1 MSWKDGAEERAESL
15 RRIRE
20 SAAQASYDFKR
31 GWKIY
36 RRSLLAVVGLLMVIS
51 ISVVSIFADDIAVE
65 HPGRNL
71 QDTRDVWHIDYEPR
85 KAAPFSEEC
94 DTRYQK
100 VSLTTLRRWDANGT
114 DALSPTRVADNN
126 SFYEDILVVTEF
138 IELQDR
144 YGVTLASDL
153 VTLESSNNSY
163 FWISDELMDN
173 NSLTQIRL
181 IYKFEN
187 DAMHH
192 WWLPDGYDVCIFGT
206 NDEGQDLFSKVLY
219 GSRVSLTIGFTVAT
233 LTVIIGTIIGSIS
246 GYFGGRTDEV
256 IMRITDIFFAVPG
269 LILALAF
276 VAALQAVDNFT
287 IPLALAFS
295 VPIIALAFYARS
307 NIIEVFMPDSEGISF
322 PKINPIIGLTLVIA
336 AIFLII
342 IFEAHQVWYGVFE
355 LSDSRFWRLLLSFIA
370 IFTIAGLLTLDKRLI
385 ENFSTDGFS
394 NRALNV
400 FDWKNPYRYLSF
412 RTLVIFVASIA
423 LYSWSGNGENEI
435 VIIENFD
442 RLWKIQI
449 ALVFTGWPGYARLIR
464 GQVLYVKE
472 MTFVEAA
479 RSVGAPSGRIMFRH
493 ILPNAWAPLLVA
505 FTLDIGG
512 TILSASGLSFI
523 GLGAEPGAAEWGKLV
538 SDGRAH
544 FPQDYWLVLFPGLAI
559 AYTTLGFNLLG
570 DGLRDVVD
578 PKNRR

>member
-1 MSWKDGAEERAESL
+1 MSWEDGAEDRAESL
-15 RRIRE
+15 RRIKE
-20 SAAQASYDFKR
+20 SAAQARYDFKR

-36 RRSLLAVVGLLMVIS
+36 RRSLLAVIGLLMVIS

-100 VSLTTLRRWDANGT
+100 VSLTELRRWDANGT
-114 DALSPTRVADNN
+114 NALSPTRVADNN
-126 SFYEDILVVTEF
+126 LFYYDILVVTEF
-138 IELQDR
+138 IELQNR
-144 YGVTLASDL
+144 NGVTLASDL
-153 VTLESSNNSY
+153 VTLEPSNNSY
-163 FWISDELMDN
+163 FWISDELIEN
-173 NSLTQIRL
+173 NSVTQIKL
-181 IYKFEN
+181 VYKFEN

-192 WWLPDGYDVCIFGT
+192 WWLPEGYDVCIFGT
-206 NDEGQDLFSKVLY
+206 NDEGQDLFSKILY

-246 GYFGGRTDEV
+246 GYFGGRVDEV

-287 IPLALAFS
+287 IPLALAFLA
-295 VPIIALAFYARS
+295 PIIALAFYARS
-307 NIIEVFMPDSEGISF
+307 NIIEVFMPGSEGTSF
-322 PKINPIIGLTLVIA
+322 SKLNP
-336 AIFLII
+336 LII
-342 IFEAHQVWYGVFE
+342 LGIGSGVLLLIILFDAYRFWHGIFE
-355 LSDSRFWRLLLSFIA
+355 LRDTRFWRLLLSFLT
-370 IFTIAGLLTLDKRLI
+370 IFIIAGLLTLDKRLI
-385 ENFSTDGFS
+385 DNFTTDGFS

-423 LYSWSGNGENEI
+423 LFSWSGNSENEI
-435 VIIENFD
+435 VIIDNFD

>member
-1 MSWKDGAEERAESL
+1 M
-15 RRIRE
+15 
-20 SAAQASYDFKR
+20 
-31 GWKIY
+31 
-36 RRSLLAVVGLLMVIS
+36 
-51 ISVVSIFADDIAVE
+51 
-65 HPGRNL
+65 
-71 QDTRDVWHIDYEPR
+71 
-85 KAAPFSEEC
+85 
-94 DTRYQK
+94 
-100 VSLTTLRRWDANGT
+100 
-114 DALSPTRVADNN
+114 
-126 SFYEDILVVTEF
+126 TEF

-153 VTLESSNNSY
+153 VTLETSNNSY
-163 FWISDELMDN
+163 FWISDELMEN

-206 NDEGQDLFSKVLY
+206 NDEGQDLFSKILY

-276 VAALQAVDNFT
+276 VAALQAIDDFT
-287 IPLALAFS
+287 LPLWFAFLLPLSGLCIYFRSTIFDTIMPGEKSYQEGNIPFRVIVVIFLVVLLALGGPWKGF
-295 VPIIALAFYARS
+295 F
-307 NIIEVFMPDSEGISF
+307 
-322 PKINPIIGLTLVIA
+322 
-336 AIFLII
+336 
-342 IFEAHQVWYGVFE
+342 Q
-355 LSDSRFWRLLLSFIA
+355 LSDSGGWRIFASLIGLMIVGGIFI
-370 IFTIAGLLTLDKRLI
+370 IDRRMMDNISLDGVG
-385 ENFSTDGFS
+385 S
-394 NRALNV
+394 RALSSL
-400 FDWKNPYRYLSF
+400 DWRNPYRYLTF
-412 RTLVIFVASIA
+412 RTLVIFIASIA
-423 LYSWSGNGENEI
+423 LFTWSGNGDDEI
-435 VIIENFD
+435 TVIDNFD

>member
-1 MSWKDGAEERAESL
+1 MSWEDGSDDRAESR
-15 RRIRE
+15 RRILER
-20 SAAQASYDFKR
+20 AAQAKYDLQR

-36 RRSLLAVVGLLMVIS
+36 RRSLLAVAGLLMVIS

-94 DTRYQK
+94 DTRNQK

-114 DALSPTRVADNN
+114 NALSPVKIAEDN

-138 IELQDR
+138 KEVVDR
-144 YGVTLASDL
+144 NGNSISLDL
-153 VTLESSNNSY
+153 VYLDPTNNSY
-163 FWISDELMDN
+163 FWIADELMEN
-173 NSLTQIRL
+173 NSVTQIKL

-187 DAMHH
+187 EEMHH
-192 WWLPDGYDVCIFGT
+192 WWMPEGYDVCIFGT
-206 NDEGQDLFSKVLY
+206 NDEGQDLFSKILY

-246 GYFGGRTDEV
+246 GYFGGRVDEV

-276 VAALQAVDNFT
+276 VAALQAIDNLA
-287 IPLALAFS
+287 IPLALAFLPLILMLI
-295 VPIIALAFYARS
+295 VPFRSAIIS
-307 NIIEVFMPDSEGISF
+307 VFMPGSEDTLSRIEPAVLLAVGLVAVLLLPLGLYGIWE
-322 PKINPIIGLTLVIA
+322 GL
-336 AIFLII
+336 
-342 IFEAHQVWYGVFE
+342 FET
-355 LSDSRFWRLLLSFIA
+355 SDTRTWRLFFTFIV
-370 IFTIAGLLTLDKRLI
+370 ISVFAGLLTLDSRMTK
-385 ENFSTDGFS
+385 NFSIEGFS
-394 NRALNV
+394 ERALNALN
-400 FDWKNPYRYLSF
+400 WKNPYRYLTL
-412 RTLVIFVASIA
+412 RTAIIFFAAII
-423 LYSWSGNGENEI
+423 LFSWSDDADNQI
-435 VIIENFD
+435 VIIDNFD

-479 RSVGAPSGRIMFRH
+479 KSVGAPSGRIMFRH

>member
-1 MSWKDGAEERAESL
+1 MTWEDGGEERAESR
-15 RRIRE
+15 RRISERL
-20 SAAQASYDFKR
+20 AQAKYDFQR

-51 ISVVSIFADDIAVE
+51 ISVVSIFAEDLAVE

-71 QDTRDVWHIDYEPR
+71 LDTRDVWHIDYEPR

-94 DTRYQK
+94 DTRHQK

-114 DALSPTRVADNN
+114 DALSPTKIADNN

-144 YGVTLASDL
+144 YANPIPNDL
-153 VTLESSNNSY
+153 VYLEPSNNTY
-163 FWISDELMDN
+163 FWISDELMEN
-173 NSLTQIRL
+173 NSVTQIRL
-181 IYKFEN
+181 VYTFEN

-192 WWLPDGYDVCIFGT
+192 WWMPDGYDVCIFGT
-206 NDEGQDLFSKVLY
+206 NDEGQDLFSKILY
-219 GSRVSLTIGFTVAT
+219 GSRVSLSIGFTVAT

-246 GYFGGRTDEV
+246 GYFGGRVDEV

-287 IPLALAFS
+287 LPLWFAFLLPLSCLCVYFRSSIIDTIMPSETVSNANGLLRILVIIFVLLVLALFGPWENFFERSESSEWRIFASLICLMVVGGLLIIDRRVMDNIPL
-295 VPIIALAFYARS
+295 
-307 NIIEVFMPDSEGISF
+307 D
-322 PKINPIIGLTLVIA
+322 
-336 AIFLII
+336 
-342 IFEAHQVWYGVFE
+342 GVG
-355 LSDSRFWRLLLSFIA
+355 S
-370 IFTIAGLLTLDKRLI
+370 
-385 ENFSTDGFS
+385 
-394 NRALNV
+394 RALNSL
-400 FDWKNPYRYLSF
+400 DWRNPYRYLTF
-412 RTLVIFVASIA
+412 RTIVIFIASIA
-423 LYSWSGNGENEI
+423 LFTWSGDGDNEI
-435 VIIENFD
+435 VVIDNFD

-538 SDGRAH
+538 ADGRAH

>member
-1 MSWKDGAEERAESL
+1 MSWSDGFEERAESL
-15 RRIRE
+15 RRLKE
-20 SAAQASYDFKR
+20 GANQAKYDIKR

-36 RRSLLAVVGLLMVIS
+36 RRSLLAVIGLLMVIS

-100 VSLTTLRRWDANGT
+100 VSLTTLRRWDENGT
-114 DALSPTRVADNN
+114 SALSPIRVADNN
-126 SFYEDILVVTEF
+126 SFYQDTLVVTEF

-144 YGVTLASDL
+144 YGVTLESDL
-153 VTLESSNNSY
+153 VTLESSNNTY
-163 FWISDELMDN
+163 FWISDVLMDN
-173 NSLTQIRL
+173 NSLTQIKL

-206 NDEGQDLFSKVLY
+206 NDEGQDLFSKILY

-233 LTVIIGTIIGSIS
+233 LTVIIGTVIGSIS
-246 GYFGGRTDEV
+246 GYFGGRVDEV

-276 VAALQAVDNFT
+276 VAALQAIDNFT
-287 IPLALAFS
+287 LPLWFAFLLPLSGLCIYFRSSIYNTIMPGESSFAERKFGIRFTVVALLLAVLALGGPWKGLFEQTDTSEWRIFASLAGLMIVGGIFILDRRLMDNIPL
-295 VPIIALAFYARS
+295 
-307 NIIEVFMPDSEGISF
+307 D
-322 PKINPIIGLTLVIA
+322 
-336 AIFLII
+336 
-342 IFEAHQVWYGVFE
+342 GVG
-355 LSDSRFWRLLLSFIA
+355 R
-370 IFTIAGLLTLDKRLI
+370 
-385 ENFSTDGFS
+385 
-394 NRALNV
+394 RALNSL
-400 FDWKNPYRYLSF
+400 DWRNPYRYLTF
-412 RTLVIFVASIA
+412 RTLVIFIASIA
-423 LYSWSGNGENEI
+423 LFTWSGNTNNEI
-435 VIIENFD
+435 VVIDNFD

>member
-1 MSWKDGAEERAESL
+1 MSWEDGIEERAESL

-20 SAAQASYDFKR
+20 SAAQARYDFKR

-36 RRSLLAVVGLLMVIS
+36 RRSLLAVIGLLMVIS
-51 ISVVSIFADDIAVE
+51 ISVVSIFADDLAVE

-85 KAAPFSEEC
+85 KAAPFSDEC

-114 DALSPTRVADNN
+114 NALSPTRVADNN

-153 VTLESSNNSY
+153 VTLETSNNSY
-163 FWISDELMDN
+163 FWISDELMEN

-206 NDEGQDLFSKVLY
+206 NDEGQDLFSKILY

-276 VAALQAVDNFT
+276 VAALQAIDDFT
-287 IPLALAFS
+287 LPLWFAFLLPLSGLCLYFRSSIFDSIMPGETSFPERNLPMRVIVVVSLVVLLALGGPWEYFFE
-295 VPIIALAFYARS
+295 LAESSGWRIFAS
-307 NIIEVFMPDSEGISF
+307 L
-322 PKINPIIGLTLVIA
+322 IGLMIVGGILILDRRLMDNISLDGVGSRTLNS
-336 AIFLII
+336 L
-342 IFEAHQVWYGVFE
+342 
-355 LSDSRFWRLLLSFIA
+355 DWR
-370 IFTIAGLLTLDKRLI
+370 
-385 ENFSTDGFS
+385 
-394 NRALNV
+394 
-400 FDWKNPYRYLSF
+400 NPYRYLTF
-412 RTLVIFVASIA
+412 RTLVIFIASIA
-423 LYSWSGNGENEI
+423 LFTWSGDGDNEI
-435 VIIENFD
+435 TVIDNFD

>member
-1 MSWKDGAEERAESL
+1 MSWQDGSEDRAESR
-15 RRIRE
+15 RRILER
-20 SAAQASYDFKR
+20 AAQAKYDLQR

-36 RRSLLAVVGLLMVIS
+36 RRSLLAVAGLLMVIS

-94 DTRYQK
+94 DTRNQK

-114 DALSPTRVADNN
+114 NALSPVKIAEDN

-138 IELQDR
+138 KQVVDR
-144 YGVTLASDL
+144 NGNSISLDL
-153 VTLESSNNSY
+153 VYLDPTNNSY
-163 FWISDELMDN
+163 FWIADELMEN
-173 NSLTQIRL
+173 NSVTQIKL

-187 DAMHH
+187 EEMHH
-192 WWLPDGYDVCIFGT
+192 WWMPEGYDVCIFGT
-206 NDEGQDLFSKVLY
+206 NDEGQDLFSKILY

-246 GYFGGRTDEV
+246 GYFGGRVDEV

-276 VAALQAVDNFT
+276 VAALQAIDNLA
-287 IPLALAFS
+287 IPLALAFLPLILMLI
-295 VPIIALAFYARS
+295 VPFRSAIIS
-307 NIIEVFMPDSEGISF
+307 VFMPDSEDTLSRIEPAALLAVGLVAVLLLPLGLYGIWE
-322 PKINPIIGLTLVIA
+322 GL
-336 AIFLII
+336 
-342 IFEAHQVWYGVFE
+342 FET
-355 LSDSRFWRLLLSFIA
+355 SDTRTWRLFFSFIV
-370 IFTIAGLLTLDKRLI
+370 ISVFAGLLTLDNRMTK
-385 ENFSTDGFS
+385 NFSIEGFS
-394 NRALNV
+394 ERALNTLN
-400 FDWKNPYRYLSF
+400 WKNPYRYLTL
-412 RTLVIFVASIA
+412 RTAIIFFTAII
-423 LYSWSGNGENEI
+423 LFSWSDDADNQI
-435 VIIENFD
+435 VIIDNFD

-479 RSVGAPSGRIMFRH
+479 KSVGAPSGRIMFRH

>member
-1 MSWKDGAEERAESL
+1 MSWEDGVEERAESL

-20 SAAQASYDFKR
+20 SAAQARYDFKR

-36 RRSLLAVVGLLMVIS
+36 RRSLLAVIGLLMVIS

-85 KAAPFSEEC
+85 KAAPFSDEC

-114 DALSPTRVADNN
+114 NALSPTRVADNN

-153 VTLESSNNSY
+153 VTLETSNNSY
-163 FWISDELMDN
+163 FWISDELMEN

-206 NDEGQDLFSKVLY
+206 NDEGQDLFSKILY

-276 VAALQAVDNFT
+276 VAALQAIDDFT
-287 IPLALAFS
+287 LPLWFAFLLPLSGLCIYFRSTIFDSIMPGETSFPERNLPMRVIVVVSLVVLLALGGPWEYFFE
-295 VPIIALAFYARS
+295 LAES
-307 NIIEVFMPDSEGISF
+307 SEWRIFASL
-322 PKINPIIGLTLVIA
+322 IGLMIVGGILILDRRLMDNISLDGVGSRTLNS
-336 AIFLII
+336 L
-342 IFEAHQVWYGVFE
+342 
-355 LSDSRFWRLLLSFIA
+355 DWR
-370 IFTIAGLLTLDKRLI
+370 
-385 ENFSTDGFS
+385 
-394 NRALNV
+394 
-400 FDWKNPYRYLSF
+400 NPYRYLTF
-412 RTLVIFVASIA
+412 RTLVIFIASIA
-423 LYSWSGNGENEI
+423 LFTWSGDGDNEI
-435 VIIENFD
+435 TVIDNFD

>member
-1 MSWKDGAEERAESL
+1 MSWEDGAEDRAESL
-15 RRIRE
+15 RRIKE
-20 SAAQASYDFKR
+20 SAAQSRYDFKR

-36 RRSLLAVVGLLMVIS
+36 RRSLLAVIGLLMVIS

-100 VSLTTLRRWDANGT
+100 VSLTELRRWDANGT
-114 DALSPTRVADNN
+114 NALSPTRVADNN
-126 SFYEDILVVTEF
+126 LFYYDILVVTEF
-138 IELQDR
+138 IELQNR
-144 YGVTLASDL
+144 NGVTLASDL

-163 FWISDELMDN
+163 FWISDELIEN
-173 NSLTQIRL
+173 NSVTQIKL
-181 IYKFEN
+181 VYKFEN

-206 NDEGQDLFSKVLY
+206 NDEGQDLFSKILY

-276 VAALQAVDNFT
+276 VAALQAIDDFT
-287 IPLALAFS
+287 LPLWFAFLLPLSGLCLYFRSTIFDSIMPGETSFPERNLPMRVIVVVSLVVLLALGGPWEYFFE
-295 VPIIALAFYARS
+295 LAESSGWRIFAS
-307 NIIEVFMPDSEGISF
+307 L
-322 PKINPIIGLTLVIA
+322 IGLMIVGGILILDRRLMDNISLDGVGSRTLNS
-336 AIFLII
+336 L
-342 IFEAHQVWYGVFE
+342 
-355 LSDSRFWRLLLSFIA
+355 DWR
-370 IFTIAGLLTLDKRLI
+370 
-385 ENFSTDGFS
+385 
-394 NRALNV
+394 
-400 FDWKNPYRYLSF
+400 NPYRYLTF
-412 RTLVIFVASIA
+412 RTLVIFIASIA
-423 LYSWSGNGENEI
+423 LFTWSGDGDNEI
-435 VIIENFD
+435 TVIDNFD

>member
-1 MSWKDGAEERAESL
+1 MSWEDGVEERAESL

-20 SAAQASYDFKR
+20 SAAQARYDFKR

-36 RRSLLAVVGLLMVIS
+36 RRSLLAVIGLLMVIS

-85 KAAPFSEEC
+85 KAAPFSDEC

-114 DALSPTRVADNN
+114 NALSPTRVADNN

-153 VTLESSNNSY
+153 VTLETSNNSY
-163 FWISDELMDN
+163 FWISDELMEN

-206 NDEGQDLFSKVLY
+206 NDEGQDLFSKILY

-276 VAALQAVDNFT
+276 VAALQAIDDFT
-287 IPLALAFS
+287 LPLWFAFLLPLSGLCLYFRSTIFDSIMPGETSFPERNLPMRVIVVVSLVVLLALGGPWEYFFE
-295 VPIIALAFYARS
+295 LAESSGWRIFAS
-307 NIIEVFMPDSEGISF
+307 L
-322 PKINPIIGLTLVIA
+322 IGLMIVGG
-336 AIFLII
+336 IFILDRRLMDDISLD
-342 IFEAHQVWYGVFE
+342 GVG
-355 LSDSRFWRLLLSFIA
+355 SRTINSLDWR
-370 IFTIAGLLTLDKRLI
+370 
-385 ENFSTDGFS
+385 
-394 NRALNV
+394 
-400 FDWKNPYRYLSF
+400 NPYRYLTF
-412 RTLVIFVASIA
+412 RTLVIFIASIA
-423 LYSWSGNGENEI
+423 LFTWSGDGDNEI
-435 VIIENFD
+435 TVIDNFD

>member
-1 MSWKDGAEERAESL
+1 MSWEDGSEDRAESR
-15 RRIRE
+15 RRILER
-20 SAAQASYDFKR
+20 AAQARYDLQR

-36 RRSLLAVVGLLMVIS
+36 RRSLLAVAGLLMVIS

-94 DTRYQK
+94 DTRNQK

-114 DALSPTRVADNN
+114 NALSPVKIAEDN

-138 IELQDR
+138 KEVVDR
-144 YGVTLASDL
+144 NGNSISLDL
-153 VTLESSNNSY
+153 VYLDPTNNSY
-163 FWISDELMDN
+163 FWIADELMEN
-173 NSLTQIRL
+173 NSVTQIKL

-187 DAMHH
+187 EEMHH
-192 WWLPDGYDVCIFGT
+192 WWMPEGYDVCIFGT
-206 NDEGQDLFSKVLY
+206 NDEGQDLFSKILY

-246 GYFGGRTDEV
+246 GYFGGRVDEV

-276 VAALQAVDNFT
+276 VAALQAIDNLA
-287 IPLALAFS
+287 IPLALAFLPLILMLI
-295 VPIIALAFYARS
+295 VPFRSAIIS
-307 NIIEVFMPDSEGISF
+307 VFMPDSEDTLSRIEPAALLAVGLVAVLLLPLGLYGIWE
-322 PKINPIIGLTLVIA
+322 GL
-336 AIFLII
+336 
-342 IFEAHQVWYGVFE
+342 FET
-355 LSDSRFWRLLLSFIA
+355 SDTRTWRLFFTFIV
-370 IFTIAGLLTLDKRLI
+370 ISVFAGLLTLDSRMTK
-385 ENFSTDGFS
+385 NFSIEGFS
-394 NRALNV
+394 ERALNTLN
-400 FDWKNPYRYLSF
+400 WKNPYRYLTL
-412 RTLVIFVASIA
+412 RTAIIFFAAII
-423 LYSWSGNGENEI
+423 LFSWSDDADNQI
-435 VIIENFD
+435 VIIDNFD

-479 RSVGAPSGRIMFRH
+479 KSVGAPSGRIMFRH

-538 SDGRAH
+538 SDGRSH

>member
-1 MSWKDGAEERAESL
+1 MSWEDGVEERAESL

-20 SAAQASYDFKR
+20 SAAQARYDFKR

-36 RRSLLAVVGLLMVIS
+36 RRSLLAVIGLLMVIS

-85 KAAPFSEEC
+85 KAAPFSDEC

-114 DALSPTRVADNN
+114 NALSPTRVADNN

-153 VTLESSNNSY
+153 VTLETSNNSY
-163 FWISDELMDN
+163 FWISDELMEN

-206 NDEGQDLFSKVLY
+206 NDEGQDLFSKILY

-276 VAALQAVDNFT
+276 VAALQAIDDFT
-287 IPLALAFS
+287 LPLWFAFLLPLSGLCIYFRSTIFDSIMPGETSFPERNLPMRVIVVVSLVVLLALGGPWEYFFE
-295 VPIIALAFYARS
+295 LAESSGWRIFAS
-307 NIIEVFMPDSEGISF
+307 L
-322 PKINPIIGLTLVIA
+322 IGLMIVGGILILDRRLMDNISLDGVGSRTLNS
-336 AIFLII
+336 L
-342 IFEAHQVWYGVFE
+342 
-355 LSDSRFWRLLLSFIA
+355 DWR
-370 IFTIAGLLTLDKRLI
+370 
-385 ENFSTDGFS
+385 
-394 NRALNV
+394 
-400 FDWKNPYRYLSF
+400 NPYRYLTF
-412 RTLVIFVASIA
+412 RTLVIFIASIA
-423 LYSWSGNGENEI
+423 LFTWSGDGDNEI
-435 VIIENFD
+435 TVIDNFD

>member
-1 MSWKDGAEERAESL
+1 MSWEDGIEERAESL

-20 SAAQASYDFKR
+20 SAAQARYDFKR

-36 RRSLLAVVGLLMVIS
+36 RRSLLAVIGLLMVIS
-51 ISVVSIFADDIAVE
+51 ISVVSIFADDLAVE

-85 KAAPFSEEC
+85 KAAPFSDEC

-114 DALSPTRVADNN
+114 NALSPTRVADNN

-153 VTLESSNNSY
+153 VTLETSNNSY
-163 FWISDELMDN
+163 FWISDELMEN

-206 NDEGQDLFSKVLY
+206 NDEGQDLFSKILY

-276 VAALQAVDNFT
+276 VAALQAIDDFT
-287 IPLALAFS
+287 LPLWFAFLLPLSGLCLYFRSTIFDSIMPGETSFPERNLPMRVIVVVSLVVLLALGGPWEYFFE
-295 VPIIALAFYARS
+295 LAESSGWRIFAS
-307 NIIEVFMPDSEGISF
+307 L
-322 PKINPIIGLTLVIA
+322 IGLMIVGGILILDRRLMDNISLDGVGSRTLNS
-336 AIFLII
+336 L
-342 IFEAHQVWYGVFE
+342 
-355 LSDSRFWRLLLSFIA
+355 DWR
-370 IFTIAGLLTLDKRLI
+370 
-385 ENFSTDGFS
+385 
-394 NRALNV
+394 
-400 FDWKNPYRYLSF
+400 NPYRYLTF
-412 RTLVIFVASIA
+412 RTLVIFIASIA
-423 LYSWSGNGENEI
+423 LFTWSGDGDNEI
-435 VIIENFD
+435 TVIDNFD

>member
-1 MSWKDGAEERAESL
+1 MSWKDGVEERAESL

-20 SAAQASYDFKR
+20 SATQARYDFKR

-36 RRSLLAVVGLLMVIS
+36 RRSLLAVIGLLMVIS
-51 ISVVSIFADDIAVE
+51 ISVVSIFADDFAVE

-114 DALSPTRVADNN
+114 NALSPTRVADNN

-144 YGVTLASDL
+144 YGVTLANDL
-153 VTLESSNNSY
+153 VTLETSNNSY
-163 FWISDELMDN
+163 FWISEELLEN
-173 NSLTQIRL
+173 NSLTQIKL

-206 NDEGQDLFSKVLY
+206 NDEGQDLFSKILY

-233 LTVIIGTIIGSIS
+233 LTVFIGTIIGSIS

-276 VAALQAVDNFT
+276 VAALQAIDDFT
-287 IPLALAFS
+287 LPLWFAFLLPLSGLCIYFRSSIFDTIMPGETSFPEGNLPLRIIVVVLLVALLALGGPWENLFE
-295 VPIIALAFYARS
+295 LA
-307 NIIEVFMPDSEGISF
+307 DSSGWRILASL
-322 PKINPIIGLTLVIA
+322 IGLMIVGGIFILDRRLMDNISLDGVGGRTLNS
-336 AIFLII
+336 L
-342 IFEAHQVWYGVFE
+342 
-355 LSDSRFWRLLLSFIA
+355 DWR
-370 IFTIAGLLTLDKRLI
+370 
-385 ENFSTDGFS
+385 
-394 NRALNV
+394 
-400 FDWKNPYRYLSF
+400 NPYRYLTF
-412 RTLVIFVASIA
+412 RTLVIFIASIA
-423 LYSWSGNGENEI
+423 LFTWSGDADNEI
-435 VIIENFD
+435 VVIDNFD

>member
-1 MSWKDGAEERAESL
+1 MSWEDGIEERAESL

-20 SAAQASYDFKR
+20 SAAQARYDFKR

-36 RRSLLAVVGLLMVIS
+36 RRSLLAVIGLLMVIS
-51 ISVVSIFADDIAVE
+51 ISVVSIFADDLAVE

-85 KAAPFSEEC
+85 KAAPFSDEC

-114 DALSPTRVADNN
+114 NALSPTRVADNN

-153 VTLESSNNSY
+153 VTLETSNNSY
-163 FWISDELMDN
+163 FWISDELMEN

-181 IYKFEN
+181 IYKFGN

-206 NDEGQDLFSKVLY
+206 NDEGQDLFSKILY

-276 VAALQAVDNFT
+276 VAALQAIDDFT
-287 IPLALAFS
+287 LPLWFAFLIPLSGLCLYF
-295 VPIIALAFYARS
+295 RS
-307 NIIEVFMPDSEGISF
+307 TIFDSIMPGETSF
-322 PKINPIIGLTLVIA
+322 PERNLPMRVIVVVSLVVLLALGGPWEYFFELAESSGWRIFASLIGLMIVGGILILDRRLMDNISLDGVGSRTLNS
-336 AIFLII
+336 L
-342 IFEAHQVWYGVFE
+342 
-355 LSDSRFWRLLLSFIA
+355 DWR
-370 IFTIAGLLTLDKRLI
+370 
-385 ENFSTDGFS
+385 
-394 NRALNV
+394 
-400 FDWKNPYRYLSF
+400 NPYRYLTF
-412 RTLVIFVASIA
+412 RTLVIFIASIA
-423 LYSWSGNGENEI
+423 LFTWSGDGDNEI
-435 VIIENFD
+435 TVIDNFD

>member
-1 MSWKDGAEERAESL
+1 MSWEDGSEDRAESR
-15 RRIRE
+15 RRILER
-20 SAAQASYDFKR
+20 AAQARYDLQR

-36 RRSLLAVVGLLMVIS
+36 RRSLLAVAGLLMVIS

-94 DTRYQK
+94 DTRNQK

-114 DALSPTRVADNN
+114 NALSPVKIAEDN

-138 IELQDR
+138 KEVVDR
-144 YGVTLASDL
+144 NGNSISLDL
-153 VTLESSNNSY
+153 VYLDPTNNSY
-163 FWISDELMDN
+163 FWIADELMEN
-173 NSLTQIRL
+173 NSVTQIKL

-187 DAMHH
+187 EEMHH
-192 WWLPDGYDVCIFGT
+192 WWMPEGYDVCIFGT
-206 NDEGQDLFSKVLY
+206 NDEGQDLFSKILY

-246 GYFGGRTDEV
+246 GYFGGRVDEV

-276 VAALQAVDNFT
+276 VAALQAIDNLA
-287 IPLALAFS
+287 IPLALAFLPLILMLI
-295 VPIIALAFYARS
+295 VPFRSAIIS
-307 NIIEVFMPDSEGISF
+307 VFMPDSEDTLSRIEPAALLAVGLVAVLLLPLGLYGIWE
-322 PKINPIIGLTLVIA
+322 GL
-336 AIFLII
+336 
-342 IFEAHQVWYGVFE
+342 FET
-355 LSDSRFWRLLLSFIA
+355 SDTRTWRLFFSFIV
-370 IFTIAGLLTLDKRLI
+370 ISVFAGLLTLDNRMTK
-385 ENFSTDGFS
+385 NFSIEGFS
-394 NRALNV
+394 ERALNTLN
-400 FDWKNPYRYLSF
+400 WKNPYRYLTL
-412 RTLVIFVASIA
+412 RTAIIFFTAII
-423 LYSWSGNGENEI
+423 LFSWSDDADNQI
-435 VIIENFD
+435 VIIDNFD

-479 RSVGAPSGRIMFRH
+479 KSVGAPSGRIMFRH

-538 SDGRAH
+538 SDGRSH